1 MEDAIGPLDA
11 TQADVVTQ
19 SQLQIAALQASIDAV
34 KEAGQLKI
42 VQTLELEISK
52 VKRQARNLSS
62 ETPVVAEAF
71 KRQRAAEAQ

>member
-1 MEDAIGPLDA
+1 MEDAIGLLDA

-34 KEAGQLKI
+34 KEAGQLQI

-52 VKRQARNLSS
+52 VKRRARNLSS

-71 KRQRAAEAQ
+71 KRQRLAEAQ